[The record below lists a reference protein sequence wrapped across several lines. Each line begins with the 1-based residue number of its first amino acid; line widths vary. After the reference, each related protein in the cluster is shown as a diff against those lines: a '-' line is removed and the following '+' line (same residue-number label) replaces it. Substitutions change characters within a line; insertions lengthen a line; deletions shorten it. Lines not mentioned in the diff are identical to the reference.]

1 MTASRKEVIISIQTM
16 PGMERMA
23 SCMTVAEL
31 KEYLGMIVQTEK
43 EVNLQEELCARMSRG
58 IREYENQINILHNN
72 MRTMEKPV
80 KPSRKGVHENESK
93 EALRKEARQDF
104 IFTLIG
110 SILVALIAYG
120 IGFLDEWGVGIC
132 CIAGIVMAIIGAF
145 DSLSSLTS
153 RKKAIEKADAIYQ
166 YDMGAYDYKCRQYT
180 ELENKNKKRQMQ
192 VQQLQAQKFVAEA
205 CRQKVETA
213 LESSRKNLEKMYAYN
228 IVLPKYRSYVM
239 VCSIYEYLCAGRCT
253 TLEGAYNILELEIR
267 LDKIIT
273 RLDDIMKDLSAIQA
287 NQYTL
292 YCCLQDSNQK
302 IGTLLQEEGRIAD
315 EMQSLSVQGEEMDR
329 RLEQLQKS
337 SELTDYLSEC
347 NQQELHCI
355 NRMNDLT
362 GNHDNP
368 YGTYFRAQA

>member
-1 MTASRKEVIISIQTM
+1 
-16 PGMERMA
+16 
-23 SCMTVAEL
+23 MTVAEL

-43 EVNLQEELCARMSRG
+43 EVNLQEKLCGRMSRG

-80 KPSRKGVHENESK
+80 KPFRKGVHENESK

-132 CIAGIVMAIIGAF
+132 CIVSIVMAIIGAF

-166 YDMGAYDYKCRQYT
+166 YDMGVYDYKCRQYT

-192 VQQLQAQKFVAEA
+192 VQQLQAQKSVAEA

-273 RLDDIMKDLSAIQA
+273 RPDDILKDLSAIQA

-292 YCCLQDSNQK
+292 YRCLQDSNQK
-302 IGTLLQEEGRIAD
+302 IGTLLQEEGCLANEW
-315 EMQSLSVQGEEMDR
+315 EMNLH
-329 RLEQLQKS
+329 LEQK
-337 SELTDYLSEC
+337 LTDYLSEC